1 MSARER
7 TVTSFRD
14 EDLIDLF
21 SRLPDLLDRR
31 PDLEPT
37 IYGAFLKTFARREE
51 LALVVNELRAL
62 RTEMN
67 LRFEQVDRQMHEFR
81 TEVADRFEQV
91 DRQMHEFRTEVADRF
106 EQVDQRFD
114 DVQRSID
121 RLGARWGIRNESLF
135 RQTMA
140 AILEQSFGVRVEQ
153 RTIAGEQFDVLIY
166 DGQHLLVEIAASV
179 GPTIQ
184 TRLERKRRLYEEST
198 GVSPAR
204 VILATASIHS
214 RRAHELRTS
223 GIEVIEPEETPD

>member
-1 MSARER
+1 MPAREG
-7 TVTSFRD
+7 TVTSSRD
-14 EDLIDLF
+14 EDVIHLF
-21 SRLPDLLDRR
+21 SRLSDLLERR

-37 IYGAFLKTFARREE
+37 IFGAFLKTFARREE
-51 LALVVNELRAL
+51 VALVLTELRGL

-67 LRFEQVDRQMHEFR
+67 Q
-81 TEVADRFEQV
+81 
-91 DRQMHEFRTEVADRF
+91 RF
-106 EQVDQRFD
+106 EQVDQRMDDFRTEVAARFD
-114 DVQRSID
+114 DVRRSID

-140 AILEQSFGVRVEQ
+140 ALLEQSFGVRVEQ

-166 DGQHLLVEIAASV
+166 NGQHLLVEIAASV
-179 GPTIQ
+179 GPTIR

-198 GVSPAR
+198 GVSPTR

-223 GIEVIEPEETPD
+223 GIEVIEPEETEETLPAVT

>member
-1 MSARER
+1 MPARET

-67 LRFEQVDRQMHEFR
+67 QRFERVDQRFEQVDRQMHQFR
-81 TEVADRFEQV
+81 TEVADRFEQL
-91 DRQMHEFRTEVADRF
+91 
-106 EQVDQRFD
+106 DQRFD

-140 AILEQSFGVRVEQ
+140 ALLEQSFGVRVEE
-153 RTIAGEQFDVLIY
+153 RTIAGEQFDILIY
-166 DGQHLLVEIAASV
+166 DGQHILVEIAASV
-179 GPTIQ
+179 GPTIL

-198 GVSPAR
+198 GVSPTR

-214 RRAHELRTS
+214 RRAHQLRAS
-223 GIEVIEPEETPD
+223 GIEVIEPEETSEEIPQAVT